1 MPYMLDGEMLEI
13 ATEPRVGSGTM
24 YVPLRA
30 VATAIGGTVD
40 WEPTTETAIL
50 YMNDKIITLK
60 SNDTT
65 VDVNGEKS
73 ELQTHP
79 WIDSGEMMVPVRL
92 FETLGYGLDADPQN
106 LIVSLTSATA

>member
-24 YVPLRA
+24 YVPMRA
-30 VATAIGGTVD
+30 VATAVGGKVD

-50 YMNDKIITLK
+50 YANDKIITLQ

-65 VDVNGEKS
+65 VDIDGEKT
-73 ELQTHP
+73 ELQAHP
-79 WIDSGEMMVPVRL
+79 WIDNGEMMVPVRF

-106 LIVSLTSATA
+106 MIVSLTSATV

>member
-1 MPYMLDGEMLEI
+1 MPYMLNGEMLEI

-24 YVPLRA
+24 YVPLRD
-30 VATAIGGTVD
+30 VATALGGKVD

-65 VDVNGEKS
+65 VDVDGEKS

-79 WIDSGEMMVPVRL
+79 WIDNGDMLVPVRF
-92 FETLGYGLDADPQN
+92 FETLGYGLDADAQN
-106 LIVSLTSATA
+106 MIVSLKSA

>member
-1 MPYMLDGEMLEI
+1 MPYMLNGEMLEI

-24 YVPLRA
+24 YVPLRD
-30 VATAIGGTVD
+30 VATALGGKVD

-65 VDVNGEKS
+65 VDVDGEKS

-79 WIDSGEMMVPVRL
+79 WIDNGDMLVPVRF
-92 FETLGYGLDADPQN
+92 FETLGYGLDADSQN
-106 LIVSLTSATA
+106 MIVSLKSA